1 MNMDGTE
8 SSSFGWEH
16 LHFDLSALEKTSVSP
31 GQFVISA
38 SGVVETSLST
48 IEPCTR
54 WQMESIDIE
63 ICTFFREVVWI
74 ADCVRSALKAKKG
87 IIKVGQHEMH
97 VARISIRDHW
107 GNLVF
112 AAKFRLQDDHMDW
125 ISPCRTVH
133 EEQSVA
139 ESVGKIL
146 TEAKFEREWANH
158 PVAKELEIYAHL
170 LMGKLTHA
178 KWREPMLSLLSLK
191 RKFS

>member
-1 MNMDGTE
+1 MNMDETE
-8 SSSFGWEH
+8 NSGFGWEH
-16 LHFDLSALEKTSVSP
+16 LQFDQSALEKISVSP

-38 SGVVETSLST
+38 SGVVETNPSVVT
-48 IEPCTR
+48 PCTP
-54 WQMESIDIE
+54 WQIDSIDLE

-74 ADCVRSALKAKKG
+74 ADCVRGALKAKKG
-87 IIKVGQHEMH
+87 IIKIGPYEMH
-97 VARISIRDHW
+97 VARISIRDHF

-112 AAKFRLQDDHMDW
+112 AAKFKLQDDQVDW
-125 ISPCRTVH
+125 ISPCRTAQ

-146 TEAKFEREWANH
+146 AEANFEREWANH
-158 PVAKELEIYAHL
+158 AAAKELEIYAHQ

-178 KWREPMLSLLSLK
+178 KWREPMQSLLSLK